1 LYLNFFPKITKYF
14 KQKFN
19 GVNLIMQPAL
29 HLTTKVLPGNKIEI
43 DIPEGEIGDTVD
55 VFVVLPAKPKE
66 KSGCDPAPT
75 KGTRASVRLDRERA
89 PSKRSVLE
97 IIEESRSRN
106 TLRSAED
113 IDRQLREERDSWDS

>member
-1 LYLNFFPKITKYF
+1 
-14 KQKFN
+14 
-19 GVNLIMQPAL
+19 MQPAL

-43 DIPEGEIGDTVD
+43 EIPEGEIGDTVD
-55 VFVVLPAKPKE
+55 VFVVLPEKHKE

-75 KGTRASVRLDRERA
+75 QGARERA

-106 TLRSAED
+106 TFRTAED
-113 IDRQLREERDSWDS
+113 IDRQIREERDSWDS

>member
-1 LYLNFFPKITKYF
+1 
-14 KQKFN
+14 
-19 GVNLIMQPAL
+19 MQPAL

-43 DIPEGEIGDTVD
+43 EIPEGEIGDTVD
-55 VFVVLPAKPKE
+55 VFVVLPAKPKV

-75 KGTRASVRLDRERA
+75 KGARERA

-106 TLRSAED
+106 AHRSAED
-113 IDRQLREERDSWDS
+113 IDRQIKEERESWDN